1 MAEPEAVEA
10 PRSRF
15 AEAIWASLPSV
26 LSVGLSLLVCLLMIA
41 ITKGSL
47 SIAGSAYLEMLRGG
61 LGDFEAFG
69 EAGVWTLLTRP
80 WGEAATKAA
89 ILTFTGL
96 SVAVAYRAGLFNIG
110 AQGQMTVG
118 AIAAAALGAK
128 LSLPF
133 GVHAAVCV
141 LGAAAAGGAYGIIPA
156 VLKLRRGVH
165 EVISTI
171 MLNWVAI
178 SLVENWLVVGPLRAA
193 ATGDNSI
200 SGTDQIAATAALP
213 RLLSDGS
220 RLHAGFPLA
229 LLAAFAAWIW
239 LFRTRLGFETRAMG
253 QNAEAARAAGI
264 PSARRSL
271 QAMVLAGA
279 LAGVA
284 GSLLVQGTELRF
296 PATLGAPYGFDGIAI
311 ALIGQ
316 THPLGVGAS
325 ALLFGI
331 LRAGGTRMQLLHV
344 HKSFPELIQGLAL
357 LFVAGRLI
365 WQWALTR
372 RAKRAPAA
380 SGPPAPAAPAPPAPA
395 AAVPSGGGA

>member
-1 MAEPEAVEA
+1 MAEPADA
-10 PRSRF
+10 GRPSRL
-15 AEAIWASLPSV
+15 AESIWASLPSA
-26 LSVGLSLLVCLLMIA
+26 LSVGLSLLVCLAMIA
-41 ITKGSL
+41 VTKGSL
-47 SIAGSAYLEMLRGG
+47 AVAGEAYLEMLQGG
-61 LGDFEAFG
+61 LGNFALFNETG
-69 EAGVWTLLTRP
+69 RWTQFTRP
-80 WGEAATKAA
+80 WGESATKAA

-118 AIAAAALGAK
+118 AVSAAVLGAK
-128 LSLPF
+128 VSLPW
-133 GVHAAVCV
+133 GLHPLLCL
-141 LGAAAAGGAYGIIPA
+141 LGAAVAGGAYAVLPV

-171 MLNWVAI
+171 MLNWIAV
-178 SLVENWLVVGPLRAA
+178 SLVENWLVVGPLRASA
-193 ATGDNSI
+193 QAGQSI

-213 RLLSDGS
+213 RLLEDGS

-229 LLAAFAAWIW
+229 LLAALAAWIW

-264 PSARRSL
+264 PSARRL
-271 QAMVLAGA
+271 MQAMVLAGA

-284 GSLLVQGTELRF
+284 GAILVLGTEMRF

-311 ALIGQ
+311 ALIGG
-316 THPLGVGAS
+316 THPLGVAAS

-331 LRAGGTRMQLLHV
+331 LRAGGTHMQLLGV

-372 RAKRAPAA
+372 RPRRAP
-380 SGPPAPAAPAPPAPA
+380 GVPAAPAPPAAPA
-395 AAVPSGGGA
+395 TSGGGA